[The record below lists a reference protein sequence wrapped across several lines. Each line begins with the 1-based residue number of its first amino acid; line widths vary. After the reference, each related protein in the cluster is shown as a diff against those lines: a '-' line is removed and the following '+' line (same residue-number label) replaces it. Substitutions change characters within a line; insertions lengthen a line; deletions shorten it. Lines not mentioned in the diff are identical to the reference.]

1 MLSKRNQ
8 KKLLLALITILFIT
22 GFFLLNFNFYLS
34 NFMISNLSYKSDYLS
49 NVNSLEEEISDLEIK
64 IKIQEALI
72 AENKSLKK
80 QLNLKNNNFKLLSG
94 QLTVV
99 SPYTFSSTGI
109 INLGLNDG
117 IKKGLLVIQPEGLVG
132 KISVVNNQFSEV
144 LFTFNPGFTLMVFIG
159 DKKIPG
165 ILKGNGV
172 ASRIK
177 YVTNDK
183 KIKIGDQVSIGNNSK
198 ENYPNIKIGTI
209 SEIIDNRGFFDLGIS
224 DLADPRNS
232 KYISVIRY
240 D

>member
-8 KKLLLALITILFIT
+8 KKLLLILITILFIT

-34 NFMISNLSYKSDYLS
+34 NFMISNFSYKSDYLS
-49 NVNSLEEEISDLEIK
+49 NVNNLKEKVSDLEIK

-80 QLNLKNNNFKLLSG
+80 QLNLKNSNFKFLSAE
-94 QLTVV
+94 LTVV
-99 SPYTFSSTGI
+99 SPYTFASTGI
-109 INLGLNDG
+109 INLGLNDQ
-117 IKKGLLVIQPEGLVG
+117 IKKGQLVIKPEGLVG
-132 KISVVNNQFSEV
+132 KISVVNDEFSEV
-144 LFTFNPGFTLMVFIG
+144 IFTFNPGFTLMVFVG
-159 DKKIPG
+159 ENNVPG

-172 ASRIK
+172 SSRIK

-183 KIKIGDQVSIGNNSK
+183 KIKIGDKVFIGNNSK
-198 ENYPNIKIGTI
+198 ENYPNIEIGTI
-209 SEIIDNRGFFDLGIS
+209 SEIVDNRGFFDLRIS